1 MEELCLINPMD
12 LSGKKVLVTGGSS
25 GIGRATCIQLS
36 RLGAQVI
43 MIARNEQ
50 RLNQTLEQMEG
61 DNHLLFKYDLN
72 EISGIESFMKKLIS
86 ETGAL
91 DGLAHCAG
99 IGPMR
104 PLNMTT
110 HKFIN
115 DIFTVNVFSFI
126 ELSRIFAK
134 KGNFNPNS
142 SIVVMSSTASFLGDK
157 TKIAYSA
164 SKGALNSAIKSMAI
178 ELADKKIR
186 VNTVCASFVETE
198 LLEEYTILAG
208 EEAKIKILEKQYAG
222 FLTGESVANSIAF
235 LLSRASEYITGTDF
249 IIDAGATSH

>member
-1 MEELCLINPMD
+1 MINPMD

-43 MIARNEQ
+43 MMARNEQ
-50 RLNQTLEQMEG
+50 KLIETLDQMESG
-61 DNHLLFKYDLN
+61 NHLSYIYDLQD
-72 EISGIESFMKKLIS
+72 ISGIEDLMKKLIS

-91 DGLAHCAG
+91 DGLVHCAG
-99 IGPMR
+99 IAPMR

-115 DIFTVNVFSFI
+115 DVFTINVFAFI
-126 ELSRIFAK
+126 ELSRLFSK

-142 SIVVMSSTASFLGDK
+142 SIVVMSSTASFQGGK

-164 SKGALNSAIKSMAI
+164 SKGALNSAVKSMAV

-198 LLEEYTILAG
+198 LLEEYTTLVG
-208 EEAKIKILEKQYAG
+208 EEARIKQLEKQYVG
-222 FLTGESVANSIAF
+222 YIPTESVANAIAY
-235 LLSRASEYITGTDF
+235 LLSKPSEYITGTDF

>member
-1 MEELCLINPMD
+1 MINPMD

-50 RLNQTLEQMEG
+50 KLNQTLDQMEG
-61 DNHLLFKYDLN
+61 DNHLLFKFDLYDIN
-72 EISGIESFMKKLIS
+72 GIESFMKNLIS

-91 DGLAHCAG
+91 DGLVHCAG
-99 IGPMR
+99 IAPMR

-110 HKFIN
+110 NKFLN
-115 DIFTVNVFSFI
+115 DIFVINVYAFI
-126 ELSRIFAK
+126 ELSRLFAK

-142 SIVVMSSTASFLGDK
+142 SIVVMSSTASFQGGK

-164 SKGALNSAIKSMAI
+164 SKGALNSAVKSMAV

-186 VNTVCASFVETE
+186 VNTVCPSFVETA
-198 LLEEYTILAG
+198 LLEEYTTLVG
-208 EEAKIKILEKQYAG
+208 EEARIKQLEKQYAG
-222 FLTGESVANSIAF
+222 YIPSESVANAIAY
-235 LLSRASEYITGTDF
+235 LLSKTSEHITGTDF